1 MRKGI
6 ESGPCSTG
14 SAVLVKL
21 SLNHCIVRR
30 KMPLGQCEA
39 AKKFW
44 ETPELVEKLLPFLDL
59 GAILHLAKTNKMTRD
74 ILQKSCIW
82 NQLVRRSC
90 PMRLEHFSEENG
102 FLRKEELQPGFDRV
116 RGLVAIL
123 NLLKEPMTL
132 LLDLL
137 DVICERFVQN
147 EPQDRFTVGCPCH
160 SGSHSVSLP
169 GFLLLE
175 EAEGAFGTAVQPLVA
190 IDLGFLGGEYGS
202 IGELSLLAVSSR
214 MVRQEHITTID
225 LIRIEITSRESA
237 KAFHDLLQTRPRI
250 RTFLVYVYGLIGV
263 EGWEFLARAFQF
275 EAKLVWGLTTSK
287 MILGEGRRVDI
298 KEIWDATGHEGFYIE
313 LCCYSR
319 TTYQHVLKKDQW
331 GDDCWDKVEQILD
344 MTEEEWVAQIEKAAE
359 GLEYGAGEDEAGEE
373 EAGEDEAGEEE
384 AGEGGAGEN
393 FEENGGEDGD
403 ADGEEG
409 AGKES

>member
-1 MRKGI
+1 
-6 ESGPCSTG
+6 
-14 SAVLVKL
+14 
-21 SLNHCIVRR
+21 
-30 KMPLGQCEA
+30 MPLGQCEA

-123 NLLKEPMTL
+123 KLLKDPMTL

-137 DVICERFVQN
+137 DVICERFAQN
-147 EPQDRFTVGCPCH
+147 ETQDRFFFPLFTVGCPCH

-175 EAEGAFGTAVQPLVA
+175 EAEGAFGTAVQHLVA

-237 KAFHDLLQTRPRI
+237 KAFHDLLQTRPRF
-250 RTFLVYVYGLIGV
+250 RTFLKEVEVFGLIGV

-275 EAKLVWGLTTSK
+275 EDKLVWGLTTSK

-331 GDDCWDKVEQILD
+331 GNDCWDKVEQILD
-344 MTEEEWVAQIEKAAE
+344 MTEEEWVAQVEKAAG
-359 GLEYGAGEDEAGEE
+359 GLEYGAGEDEAGEEEAGEDGAGEEEAGEDEAGEE

-384 AGEGGAGEN
+384 AGEDGAGEN